1 MTKVKYRYTGAGFKN
16 RHPNDDLKKYT
27 PAFLTGLL
35 RSMWRIR
42 IVEEQIA
49 AEYHKDE
56 IKNPVHLVIGQEAAS
71 VGLCSA
77 MKVTDL
83 LYLTHRTHGG
93 YLAKGGDL
101 KAMMSELYCKAN
113 GCAGSRGGS
122 MHLFDKKAGVAGSS
136 AIVGGIIPIAT
147 GGALAFQMRG
157 EKHATAVLFGDAA
170 NEEGVTSE
178 SLNFAVLK
186 KLPIVY
192 FCENNFYSVQS
203 PLDYRQPITQMV
215 DRAAGF
221 GIATDTCD
229 GSNVLDVYEASVRA
243 FQRAHSGEGPTFVEA
258 PVYRWLAHA
267 GSSDDSPTGYRAV
280 EEREHWQKTACPIV
294 LYTDYLKSLKVID
307 DAGLAAMEKELK
319 RESAEAFTHAQNS
332 PAPTEA
338 DLRRHAYA
346 MG

>member
-1 MTKVKYRYTGAGFKN
+1 MNVKYPYNGAGFKN
-16 RHPNDDLKKYT
+16 RRREDDLQTYS
-27 PAFLTGLL
+27 PQFLTGLL
-35 RSMWRIR
+35 RSMLRIR

-49 AEYHKDE
+49 SEYHKDE
-56 IKNPVHLVIGQEAAS
+56 IKNPVHLVIGQEAVS
-71 VGLCSA
+71 VGLCAA
-77 MKVTDL
+77 MKKTDL

-122 MHLFDKKAGVAGSS
+122 MHLFDKEAGVAGSS

-203 PLDYRQPITQMV
+203 PLDYRQPITRMT

-221 GIATDTCD
+221 GIKTDDCD
-229 GSNVLDVYEASVRA
+229 GSNVLDVFEAS
-243 FQRAHSGEGPTFVEA
+243 QRALKRAHAGEGPTFIEA

-267 GSSDDSPTGYRAV
+267 GASDDSPTGYRAV
-280 EEREHWQKTACPIV
+280 AEREHWQKTACPIA
-294 LYTDYLKSLKVID
+294 LYTEYLKSLGVID
-307 DAGLAAMEKELK
+307 PAGLNAMEAELK
-319 RESAEAFTHAQNS
+319 KESNEAFEHAKSS
-332 PAPTEA
+332 PPPTED